1 MEYPACVLCG
11 ATASRDVV
19 TQRDINLDRG
29 AEFFTIV
36 QCSGCE
42 LIYLKPRPTPDEIRA
57 YYPTVYYT
65 LESERKGKP
74 IDRFFKRL
82 SNKLK
87 SGIMEEFYG
96 YPGKQGVVRSSL
108 ARLARRLVLY
118 PEYWHLR
125 FVGRDI
131 LPFRGE
137 GRILDV
143 GCGTGKDLRSLRE
156 RGWDAY
162 GVEFSPVAVEYA
174 KRKYGLNVT
183 LGDLASARYESK
195 FFDVVFFNHSLE
207 HMYDP
212 LEILREAHRILKPKG
227 LLVIHIPNAG
237 SFEARLFR
245 QWWVQWDVPRHLYHF
260 TKRTM
265 VKLLDMSGFKLLRI
279 KDGLGSSFFLG
290 SVDKVYKHVFHI
302 EAKHGWILRH
312 IIAGPGCLLA
322 GHLGFGTEMK
332 VYAEKPR

>member
-1 MEYPACVLCG
+1 MEYPTCPLCG
-11 ATASRDVV
+11 TSDSTNLIA
-19 TQRDINLDRG
+19 QRDINLTKG
-29 AEFFTIV
+29 EETFTLV
-36 QCSGCE
+36 RCAGCG
-42 LIYLKPRPTPDEIRA
+42 LIYLNPRPSPTEIRA
-57 YYPTVYYT
+57 YYPTEYYP
-65 LESERKGKP
+65 LEGERERKP

-82 SNKLK
+82 SNTLK
-87 SGIMEEFYG
+87 TGIMEEFYG
-96 YPGKQGVVRSSL
+96 YPGKQGVLRSRL
-108 ARLARRLVLY
+108 ARIARRLVLY

-143 GCGTGKDLRSLRE
+143 GCGTGKDLRLLRE

-162 GVEFSPVAVEYA
+162 GVEFSPVAVDYA

-183 LGDLASARYESK
+183 LGDLSSARYESK

-212 LEILREAHRILKPKG
+212 LETLREAHRILKPDG
-227 LLVIHIPNAG
+227 LLLIQIPNAG
-237 SFEARLFR
+237 SFEARLFG
-245 QWWVQWDVPRHLYHF
+245 QWWIQWDVPRHLFHF

-265 VKLLDMSGFKLLRI
+265 GQLLDKSGFQLVKI

-290 SVDKVYKHVFHI
+290 SVDKVYKHVFHT
-302 EAKHGWILRH
+302 EAKHGWFMRH
-312 IIAGPGCLLA
+312 FIAGPVCLLA
-322 GHLGFGTEMK
+322 GHLGFGSEMK
-332 VYAEKPR
+332 VYAEKAE